1 MKCPS
6 IRSILTKIIVTLNF
20 TARQSTVSLF
30 ADQVRFETLR
40 NMHMFPDISGW
51 LKSVIIDSILG
62 RCFVIRRNLDQR
74 TSLSSGRYH
83 RHRGVTRVV
92 QVLTPASR
100 WVSRDQGGCAGPQ
113 SSPEHPESG
122 VSWILRLTQ
131 SPDHKIVLT
140 NLSPNYLSAN

>member
-6 IRSILTKIIVTLNF
+6 IRSILVTLNF

-30 ADQVRFETLR
+30 TVQVRFETLW

-51 LKSVIIDSILG
+51 LKSVIIDSILA

-74 TSLSSGRYH
+74 SSLSSGRYR
-83 RHRGVTRVV
+83 RHRDVTRVV
-92 QVLTPASR
+92 QALTPASR

-113 SSPEHPESG
+113 SSSEHPESG
-122 VSWILRLTQ
+122 VSRILRLTQ
-131 SPDHKIVLT
+131 SPDHEIVPT